1 MAAQQPLQSKPNA
14 ARHAKAFNGFV
25 GIARTRRFES
35 ATSREQDRQIRF
47 VEPQREQRC
56 ANRNG
61 SVFDLCRVDLC
72 GRDLCR
78 GGLQFAL
85 IASFHCRNRRR
96 TRMRPYALFRRRNKS
111 AVSAANGARATELFG
126 CMTMSHPAGISSRW
140 QRTTSRRRRRIR
152 LRTTAPPRAFLM
164 LKPKRLCGSSLA
176 RKKTVK
182 WELERRFP
190 AR

>member
-1 MAAQQPLQSKPNA
+1 
-14 ARHAKAFNGFV
+14 
-25 GIARTRRFES
+25 
-35 ATSREQDRQIRF
+35 
-47 VEPQREQRC
+47 
-56 ANRNG
+56 
-61 SVFDLCRVDLC
+61 
-72 GRDLCR
+72 
-78 GGLQFAL
+78 
-85 IASFHCRNRRR
+85 
-96 TRMRPYALFRRRNKS
+96 MRPYALFSRRNKS
-111 AVSAANGARATELFG
+111 AVRAANGARATELFG

-164 LKPKRLCGSSLA
+164 LKPKRLWGSSLA